1 MVKLSPLFS
10 VRHLL
15 VLSLALNVSLML
27 SVIRARVKLEERLNV
42 HTTKLQ
48 LTKVSPSTGDR
59 ETTDNG
65 ETIVNLDQWV
75 AKSSLILS
83 PSKHFPLLGNAIVLI
98 YFIHHLDNRYS
109 MLFKKEKSH
118 STKGVLVSV
127 LFILDNCTIYKRYWQ
142 EAREK
147 KKKPQ

>member
-65 ETIVNLDQWV
+65 ETIVNLDQ
-75 AKSSLILS
+75 
-83 PSKHFPLLGNAIVLI
+83 
-98 YFIHHLDNRYS
+98 
-109 MLFKKEKSH
+109 
-118 STKGVLVSV
+118 
-127 LFILDNCTIYKRYWQ
+127 
-142 EAREK
+142 
-147 KKKPQ
+147 